1 MRAITDGLFELH
13 DDGTI
18 ALIGGYSPTS
28 GKYHFPLLDTCP
40 YSGAT
45 DIETVTLSSD
55 ATLWLWTA
63 VTAAPPGYSGP
74 VPFGFGVVE
83 LGREQLRVITRLTE
97 SDPAQLTFGQPMR
110 LVAESLPADD
120 GEPVVTWAFQ
130 AQTGGPDGVP
140 DVVDDGGP
148 EVGAA

>member
-1 MRAITDGLFELH
+1 VHAITDGLFELH

-63 VTAAPPGYSGP
+63 VTAAPPGYLGP

-83 LGREQLRVITRLTE
+83 LGREELRVITRLTE
-97 SDPAQLTFGQPMR
+97 SDPAQLTFGEPMR
-110 LVAESLPADD
+110 LV
-120 GEPVVTWAFQ
+120 
-130 AQTGGPDGVP
+130 P
-140 DVVDDGGP
+140 DVVAHDDDGTDVVVWAFEP
-148 EVGAA
+148 ESHSR